1 MNHAQSAKFETKV
14 RFRKRSFTSWKK
26 NAQSVNTIHL
36 YSNNNYNLSSSSSAI
51 YPICILS
58 RPLCFITQRIL
69 HRSLRA
75 GSHDACFLPTGR
87 FETSREKVCR
97 RSGTRPLAG
106 SRCSRP
112 YRKRSCRSA
121 NNYIAPRQNTWP
133 DERWPQSS
141 WKVSLQILVT
151 FTSCSKLLHDLSW
164 KF

>member
-26 NAQSVNTIHL
+26 MRNQSIQFTCIVIIITTYLLPHLQFTLFVFSLGRCVSSHNAYYIVACEQALMTRVSC
-36 YSNNNYNLSSSSSAI
+36 
-51 YPICILS
+51 P
-58 RPLCFITQRIL
+58 RGD
-69 HRSLRA
+69 LRQVGKRFA
-75 GSHDACFLPTGR
+75 GGLALD
-87 FETSREKVCR
+87 
-97 RSGTRPLAG
+97 PLAG
-106 SRCSRP
+106 SRCSRL

-133 DERWPQSS
+133 DEWWPQSS

>member
-26 NAQSVNTIHL
+26 MRNQSIQFTCIVIIITTYLLPHLQFTLFVFSLGRCVSSHNAYYIVACEQ
-36 YSNNNYNLSSSSSAI
+36 A
-51 YPICILS
+51 
-58 RPLCFITQRIL
+58 
-69 HRSLRA
+69 
-75 GSHDACFLPTGR
+75 HDACFLPTGR

-121 NNYIAPRQNTWP
+121 NNYIDPRQNTWS

>member
-75 GSHDACFLPTGR
+75 GPHDACFLPKDLRQVGKRFAGGLALDPSLARGAQGLTGNGPA
-87 FETSREKVCR
+87 EALIIT
-97 RSGTRPLAG
+97 
-106 SRCSRP
+106 
-112 YRKRSCRSA
+112 
-121 NNYIAPRQNTWP
+121 
-133 DERWPQSS
+133 
-141 WKVSLQILVT
+141 SLQDKT
-151 FTSCSKLLHDLSW
+151 HDQTNDGRKVAE
-164 KF
+164 KFLYKS